1 MFIFGCMYDINIL
14 LLFCIYIYI
23 YINLFLL
30 WESWWGFLCL
40 LMDVCKFM
48 VLNLY
53 YVMKEGIL

>member
-23 YINLFLL
+23 NLFLL
-30 WESWWGFLCL
+30 WESWWGFLFL

-53 YVMKEGIL
+53 FVMKEGIL